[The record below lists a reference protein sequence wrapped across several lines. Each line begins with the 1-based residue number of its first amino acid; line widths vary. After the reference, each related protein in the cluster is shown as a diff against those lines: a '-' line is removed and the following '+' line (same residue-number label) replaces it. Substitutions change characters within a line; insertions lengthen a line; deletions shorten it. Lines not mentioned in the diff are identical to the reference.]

1 MLLTSISLSELRAS
15 LQAALATGKAGEIVN
30 VRLHWQL
37 PVSEVSIDDH
47 KGLLLQ
53 ALLNAVDLCD
63 VALQLGPVTWR
74 IRLSSN
80 ARLVHAMGVD
90 DRGRTL
96 IVSVADDADPLV
108 QLTVFGNHGVI
119 RLDHAELATDFE
131 QRRSTPIW
139 ADALVASFNAA
150 FEQTKSELR

>member
-1 MLLTSISLSELRAS
+1 MLLTSISLHDLRSS

-37 PVSEVSIDDH
+37 PLSDAAPTTSPIS
-47 KGLLLQ
+47 LLTALLQ
-53 ALLNAVDLCD
+53 AVDLCD
-63 VALQLGPVTWR
+63 VALKLGPTTWR

-96 IVSVADDADPLV
+96 IVSIADDSDSLA

-119 RLDHAELATDFE
+119 RLDHAELSLDGL
-131 QRRSTPIW
+131 TPDIAERGW
-139 ADALVASFNAA
+139 SSSLIAAFNAYSKPV
-150 FEQTKSELR
+150 TG

>member
-1 MLLTSISLSELRAS
+1 MLLSSISLPELRTS

-30 VRLHWQL
+30 ARLHWQL
-37 PVSEVSIDDH
+37 PLGNASGNEATSP
-47 KGLLLQ
+47 LLPV
-53 ALLNAVDLCD
+53 LLNGVELCD
-63 VALQLGPVTWR
+63 VALQLGPTTWR
-74 IRLSSN
+74 VRLSSHS
-80 ARLVHAMGVD
+80 RLVHAMGVD

-119 RLDHAELATDFE
+119 RLDHAELTVDLE
-131 QRRSTPIW
+131 QGRSSQIW

-150 FEQTKSELR
+150 LEQTKPESR